1 MTRLPAGTTL
11 PVGVTRTPVAV
22 ARVPVGG
29 AKVPVG
35 VTRVAG
41 KPVVVQ
47 GAGGLPRGVRVVTVP
62 QAATAR
68 G

>member
-1 MTRLPAGTTL
+1 M
-11 PVGVTRTPVAV
+11 AV

-29 AKVPVG
+29 ARVPVGGARVPVG
-35 VTRVAG
+35 VTRLAG

>member
-1 MTRLPAGTTL
+1 
-11 PVGVTRTPVAV
+11 VAV

-29 AKVPVG
+29 ARVPVGGARVPVG
-35 VTRVAG
+35 VTRLAG